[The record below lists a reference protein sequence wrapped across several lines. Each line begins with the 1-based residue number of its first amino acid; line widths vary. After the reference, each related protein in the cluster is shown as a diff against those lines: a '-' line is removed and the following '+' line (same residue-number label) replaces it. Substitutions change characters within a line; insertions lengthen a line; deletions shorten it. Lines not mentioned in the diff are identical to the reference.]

1 MSYAQLKG
9 IDLETEETGG
19 AYLDGSD
26 VIVPIYDLETREV
39 IGTQRIPPFGK
50 KLYSLGLRKS
60 ESTGLLI
67 GPETKR
73 LIIAEGWATACAVH
87 KFTSDQALFALD
99 AGHIPHLC
107 KWLKLHFPNRELIV
121 AADNDDAGLNAA
133 MLSSLPWS
141 HPSQLNDWDDVL
153 RAEGAE
159 AAKEQFYRNINPPA
173 GDPPEGQT
181 PIKWLLPLSEMLAQ
195 TAPPR
200 WVIKGI
206 FEEGTLGMLFGP
218 SGCGKSFITID
229 MAMHIATALPS
240 WHGHTIFNPGP
251 VVYLAGEGHYGMR
264 RRLAAW
270 TQRHGK
276 SSEGVELHIS
286 QSGCDLD
293 TDDGYAKALAA
304 IEALDHAPR
313 VIFVD
318 TLHRFLSGDENSA
331 GDAKIMIDAC
341 GRLQQQFGCSV
352 ILVHHTGVGA
362 EAQNRGRGSSAWK
375 GALDFEFSIEKKDD
389 VISLKCRKAKDGPEM
404 EPLHFEL
411 QDVSIDGWLD
421 EDGNDVSSAIIAPS
435 DEPKALK
442 GDQKTSKFVQW
453 FVDVWNSSGCAL
465 RGDAPYVERS
475 TMKEYLQVTNG
486 FAERTAK
493 NHVNPSRQG
502 DMISWLIEK
511 DMIAPKDKGWIMI
524 DSATALIMKTAA
536 AMKT

>member
-1 MSYAQLKG
+1 MNYAQRKG
-9 IDLETEETGG
+9 IDLGTEEIGG

-26 VIVPIYDLETREV
+26 VIVPIYDLETHEV
-39 IGTQRIPPFGK
+39 VGSQRIPPFGR
-50 KLYSLGLRKS
+50 KLFSRGLRKS
-60 ESTGLLI
+60 ERTGLLI

-73 LIIAEGWATACAVH
+73 LIIAEGWATACAVY
-87 KFTSDQALFALD
+87 KFTGDQALFALD
-99 AGHIPHLC
+99 SGHLPHIC
-107 KWLKLHFPNRELIV
+107 KWLKRHFSNRELIV
-121 AADNDDAGLNAA
+121 AADNDDAGRKAA
-133 MLSSLPWS
+133 MLSGLPWS
-141 HPSQLNDWDDVL
+141 HPSELNDWDDVL
-153 RAEGAE
+153 RADGAE

-173 GDPPEGQT
+173 GDPPEGPT
-181 PIKWLLPLSEMLAQ
+181 PVKWLLPLSEMLAQ

-218 SGCGKSFITID
+218 SGCGKSFVTID

-293 TDDGYAKALAA
+293 TGAGYAQALAA

-341 GRLQQQFGCSV
+341 GRLQQQFGCTV

-421 EDGNDVSSAIIAPS
+421 EDGNDVSSAIIAPG
-435 DEPKALK
+435 DGPKASNTDK
-442 GDQKTSKFVQW
+442 KTTKFVQR
-453 FVDVWNSSGCAL
+453 FEDVWNSSGCAL

-475 TMKEYLQVTNG
+475 AMKEYLQVTNG
-486 FAERTAK
+486 FTERTAK

-502 DMISWLIEK
+502 DMISWLIKK

-536 AMKT
+536 AMKM

>member
-1 MSYAQLKG
+1 MTYAQRKG
-9 IDLETEETGG
+9 IDLGTEETGG

-141 HPSQLNDWDDVL
+141 QPSQLNDWDDVL
-153 RAEGAE
+153 RTDGAE

-173 GDPPEGQT
+173 GDPPEGPT

-218 SGCGKSFITID
+218 SGCGKSFVTID

-276 SSEGVELHIS
+276 SSKGVELHIS

-293 TDDGYAKALAA
+293 TGAGYAQALAA

-341 GRLQQQFGCSV
+341 GRLQQQFGCTV

-404 EPLHFEL
+404 EPVHFEL

-442 GDQKTSKFVQW
+442 ADQKTSKFVQW
-453 FVDVWNSSGCAL
+453 FEDVWNSSGCAL

-502 DMISWLIEK
+502 DTISWLIEK